1 MIAPSVRAGAP
12 PHVDPALQHA
22 VEQFLYWEAAVLDD
36 RRWSDWLEF
45 FTDDCRYY
53 MPTRYNRTRREMDHE
68 FSRADE
74 VAHFDD
80 DLASLRVRVKRLL
93 TGQAWAEDPPSRT
106 RHMITNVRIEPI
118 DGGLLRVHSCFH
130 CYRSRLDRDVETFVG
145 RREDTLRP
153 ATSASWR
160 IAQREIFLDQTVILA
175 KNISIFL

>member
-1 MIAPSVRAGAP
+1 
-12 PHVDPALQHA
+12 
-22 VEQFLYWEAAVLDD
+22 
-36 RRWSDWLEF
+36 
-45 FTDDCRYY
+45 
-53 MPTRYNRTRREMDHE
+53 
-68 FSRADE
+68 
-74 VAHFDD
+74 
-80 DLASLRVRVKRLL
+80 
-93 TGQAWAEDPPSRT
+93 
-106 RHMITNVRIEPI
+106 MITNVRIEPI